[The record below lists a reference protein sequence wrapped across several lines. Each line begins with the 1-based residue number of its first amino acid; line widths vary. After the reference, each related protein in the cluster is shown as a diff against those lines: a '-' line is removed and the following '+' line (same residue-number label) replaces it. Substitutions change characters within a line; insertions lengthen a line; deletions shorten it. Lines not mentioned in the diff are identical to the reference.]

1 MDSNNRIGF
10 MRQALQLANDL
21 IGGDLAHAESRMD
34 TLGEIAERMLSEG
47 QEQHARTLYE
57 LMWSV
62 AIEVIGDGADETFTE
77 WARRI
82 APEVTERFGWDTE
95 RE

>member
-1 MDSNNRIGF
+1 

-21 IGGDLAHAESRMD
+21 IGGDPAHAEPRMD

-47 QEQHARTLYE
+47 QEQHARALYE
-57 LMWSV
+57 LMWSI
-62 AIEVIGDGADETFTE
+62 AIEVIGDEGDDTLLE
-77 WARRI
+77 WIRRS
-82 APEVTERFGWDTE
+82 APGVTQRFGWDTE